1 MQAFSHFLQGS
12 TAKPNQIEFIRLI
25 VQELTQNGVM
35 EAERLF
41 ESPFT
46 DLNAQGP
53 AGMFSPAEV
62 IHIQQVLDEVRQRAV
77 A

>member
-1 MQAFSHFLQGS
+1 MQAFSEFLQGS
-12 TAKPNQIEFIRLI
+12 TATPNQIEFVNLI
-25 VQELTQNGVM
+25 VQELTETGVM
-35 EAERLF
+35 EPERLF

-53 AGMFSPAEV
+53 LGLFTPNNVTQIVEV
-62 IHIQQVLDEVRQRAV
+62 LSQIRERVV